1 VTPPSLSSRLRSRR
15 TRPPGPAPRRGA
27 GFDHS
32 RLARALAAATDAG
45 WRIDYG
51 AVARSSDLAA
61 YRRDLAA
68 ADPSALAPDE
78 RLAFWINAHNASVLA
93 LVAERMPV
101 RSAREIDG
109 GFTRVRFRI
118 GRTGLTADEI
128 THGIVRRL
136 GDPRA
141 HFGLNDAAVGGPP
154 LRAYL
159 GPGVARQLEENGRR
173 YLADEQRGARR
184 DGDRVL
190 LSRLLRWFAGDFAP
204 VGSMPSALGTA
215 LGALRPARVLP
226 AVRDLL
232 PEGLRDARGAGF
244 LDYDWAVNG
253 G

>member
-1 VTPPSLSSRLRSRR
+1 VSS
-15 TRPPGPAPRRGA
+15 A
-27 GFDHS
+27 FDHA
-32 RLARALAAATDAG
+32 RFARALAAATGDG
-45 WRIDYG
+45 WRVDYG

-68 ADPSALAPDE
+68 ADPSALAHDE

-93 LVAERMPV
+93 LVAGRMPV
-101 RSAREIDG
+101 PSAREIDG
-109 GFTRVRFRI
+109 AFTRVRFRI
-118 GRTGLTADEI
+118 GRAELTAHEI
-128 THGIVRRL
+128 TRGIVRRL

-141 HFGLNDAAVGGPP
+141 HFGLNSAAVGSPP
-154 LRAYL
+154 LRVYT
-159 GPGVARQLEENGRR
+159 GPGVAGQLEENGRR

-190 LSRLLRWFAGDFAP
+190 LSRVLRWSAGDFAP
-204 VGSMPSALGTA
+204 VGPMPSALGTA
-215 LGALRPARVLP
+215 LGALRPARVLR

-232 PEGLRDARGAGF
+232 PEGLRDARAAGF